1 MGIGWV
7 ILIII
12 GVLAVI
18 FSNVLLLKDSKS
30 FQLPDSYKERKA
42 AEKAHL
48 EAQGLDPKTQRK
60 EKNKEDDSSGF
71 Y

>member
-1 MGIGWV
+1 MAIGWV

-42 AEKAHL
+42 AEEAHL
-48 EAQGLDPKTQRK
+48 KAQGLDPKTHRK
-60 EKNKEDDSSGF
+60 AKQDDDTSGF

>member
-1 MGIGWV
+1 MAIGWV

-42 AEKAHL
+42 AEEAHL
-48 EAQGLDPKTQRK
+48 KAQGLDPKTHRK
-60 EKNKEDDSSGF
+60 GKQDDDTSGF